1 MTSPQPQALASPAG
15 DDPVASPS
23 SPAGGAVSRTLIDE
37 FLADQAATTAVE
49 RFAAWHQDAAPRTA
63 RYRDLLPATPPGPD
77 QQYAFDVDLDACSG
91 CKACVV
97 ACSNLNGLD
106 DGASFRS
113 VGTLVAEAQTA
124 ADQGDTGAVA
134 PVAASGCGTDAA
146 PTAGGCGCASG
157 GGCGTSSDG
166 CGTSAGGCGTCTS
179 APPAAAA
186 VDPTPVLR
194 SVTTACHHCAEPGCL
209 TGCPAN
215 AYEKDPVTGVVRH
228 LDDQCIGCQY
238 CTLTCPYEVPTYD
251 ADRGIVRKC
260 DLCHD
265 RLADGEAP
273 ACVQACPTDAIAI
286 RTVDLDDL
294 DLGADDGADWP
305 FPAPSPATTT
315 PTTRYR
321 TREDLRSGV
330 VAADAGAVDLAHAH
344 PPLTVMLVLT
354 QVAVGTLVALL
365 ATLPFLGTALADAIA
380 PVAAATAFG
389 TAVVAL
395 GASVLHL
402 GRPLQAWR
410 AVLGFGH
417 SWLSREIVAFGVFA
431 PLAAGAALSLAGM
444 PPLADHAAWLAPAA
458 AVAGLVGVGTSV
470 MVYAVCG
477 RRWWSWPRTA
487 ARFGATTLLG
497 GLAVVLL
504 GITTVAAATGIDAT
518 ATVASLAAAT
528 TALAVA
534 VAVAEVALLAHR
546 HGPDDDE
553 LARTARLLTRRLPE
567 LMGLRMVLLAV
578 GAVAMPWL
586 SVVMLTVDRTSATA
600 AAVTAALGLVAVLAG
615 ELLDRWRFFT
625 ASVPPRMPGTA
636 GGRW

>member
-1 MTSPQPQALASPAG
+1 MSPQLPDALAPPAG
-15 DDPVASPS
+15 GATSAPP
-23 SPAGGAVSRTLIDE
+23 PTPGGGAVSRTLVDE
-37 FLADQAATTAVE
+37 FLAAQAATTAVE
-49 RFAAWHQDAAPRTA
+49 RFAAWHDDATDRTA
-63 RYRDLLPATPPGPD
+63 RYRDLLPATPPGPG

-97 ACSNLNGLD
+97 ACGNLNGLD

-113 VGTLVAEAQTA
+113 VGTLVAAAQAA
-124 ADQGDTGAVA
+124 ADHGDTGAVA
-134 PVAASGCGTDAA
+134 PVAAEGCGSGA
-146 PTAGGCGCASG
+146 PSGGCGYASG
-157 GGCGTSSDG
+157 DG
-166 CGTSAGGCGTCTS
+166 CGTSAGGCGTCAS
-179 APPAAAA
+179 APAPATAGASA
-186 VDPTPVLR
+186 GQAPVLR
-194 SVTTACHHCAEPGCL
+194 SVTTACHHCSEPGCL

-215 AYEKDPVTGVVRH
+215 AYDKDPVTGVVRH

-238 CTLTCPYEVPTYD
+238 CTLTCPYEVPAYD

-265 RLADGEAP
+265 RLSEGEAP

-286 RTVDLDDL
+286 QTVDLEDL

-305 FPAPSPATTT
+305 FPSPSPATTG

-321 TREDLRSGV
+321 SSEDLRTDV

-365 ATLPFLGTALADAIA
+365 ATLPALGAPLADAVA
-380 PVAAATAFG
+380 PVAAVTAFT

-431 PLAAGAALSLAGM
+431 PLAAAAAVALAGV
-444 PPLADHAAWLAPAA
+444 PPLDGHAGWLAPAA
-458 AVAGLVGVGTSV
+458 AVAGAVGVGTSV

-497 GLAVVLL
+497 GTAVVLV
-504 GITTVAAATGIDAT
+504 GIAAVAAASGLDAT
-518 ATVASLAAAT
+518 SVVAALATVLT
-528 TALAVA
+528 VLAVA
-534 VAVAEVALLAHR
+534 VGAAEVALLRHR
-546 HGPDDDE
+546 HGPSDDE
-553 LARTARLLTRRLPE
+553 LARTARLLARRLPE
-567 LMGLRMVLLAV
+567 LVALRLALLAI

-586 SVVMLTVDRTSATA
+586 TLTMLTVGRTSAVA
-600 AAVTAALGLVAVLAG
+600 ATVTAALGLAAVLAG
-615 ELLDRWRFFT
+615 ELIDRWRFFT
-625 ASVPPRMPGTA
+625 ASVPPRMPGTV